1 MKSIYGQK
9 DNICNQIID
18 NEEKTVRIH
27 FFLAE
32 SYRMN
37 EKKYQCIKVYSEF
50 VNFWNRKIRKDLAK

>member
-1 MKSIYGQK
+1 MEIMKSIYGQK

-50 VNFWNRKIRKDLAK
+50 VNF